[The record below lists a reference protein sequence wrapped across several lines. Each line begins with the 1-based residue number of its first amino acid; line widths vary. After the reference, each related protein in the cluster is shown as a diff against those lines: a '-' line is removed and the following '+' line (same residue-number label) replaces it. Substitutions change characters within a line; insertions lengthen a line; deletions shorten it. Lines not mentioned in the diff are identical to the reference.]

1 MFYTPSLG
9 IPTGSSTADLIQ
21 GSQTLALGPPGRLL
35 LLFMALREGELMSVR
50 LEEEEEEEDGNENMR
65 ECK

>member
-1 MFYTPSLG
+1 
-9 IPTGSSTADLIQ
+9 
-21 GSQTLALGPPGRLL
+21 
-35 LLFMALREGELMSVR
+35 MALREGELMSVR